1 MGHSRVVTA
10 AAAAVASDT
19 KELWALS
26 YVEGRQA
33 RVDKILGSFLSSWAY
48 TG

>member
-19 KELWALS
+19 KKLWALS
-26 YVEGRQA
+26 YVYRRQTKA
-33 RVDKILGSFLSSWAY
+33 DQILGSFLSCLAH
-48 TG
+48 TK